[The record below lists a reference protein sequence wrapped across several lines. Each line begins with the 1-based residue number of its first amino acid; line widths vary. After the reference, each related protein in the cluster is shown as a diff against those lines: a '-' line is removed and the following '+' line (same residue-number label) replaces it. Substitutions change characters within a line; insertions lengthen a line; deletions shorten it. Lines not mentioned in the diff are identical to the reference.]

1 MLDEIKEKAITY
13 LLKGEGVSDVAKLVG
28 KSRQAIYNW
37 LDDEEFK
44 AELDKRR
51 QEIITKGNAILL
63 AELNSSVERIKKI
76 AIKSKSEKV
85 KLDANTYLIDRVL
98 GKTTT
103 KVETNVNEN
112 DTNKV
117 NDDIL
122 EQEFNE
128 VDSKEE

>member
-63 AELNSSVERIKKI
+63 AELNSSVERI
-76 AIKSKSEKV
+76 
-85 KLDANTYLIDRVL
+85 
-98 GKTTT
+98 
-103 KVETNVNEN
+103 NVNEN

>member
-1 MLDEIKEKAITY
+1 VLDEIKEQAITY
-13 LLKGEGVSDVAKLVG
+13 LLKGEGVTDVAKLVG
-28 KSRQAIYNW
+28 KSRQAIYDW
-37 LDDEEFK
+37 LDNEEFK
-44 AELDKRR
+44 AELDRRR
-51 QEIITKGNAILL
+51 QEIVTKGNAILL

-76 AIKSKSEKV
+76 AAKSKSEKV